1 MKRILLTIALVAVLA
16 APASAQFISL
26 WADEN
31 MTECSVTPGAGGTF
45 DLYVFIEPDSRGIF
59 GAEFSIDNP
68 SGAIFFTPPGVPFD
82 NPAANIT
89 VSMGNYFGGGI
100 SLGFGACHEAAIW
113 ITRINFTS
121 YEMSAVFFTLGV
133 ATTGEPPVTQE
144 TINVAICDEAHTK
157 LEGFAYNH
165 FGINQ
170 GCEIG
175 TEESSWGAIKSLME

>member
-1 MKRILLTIALVAVLA
+1 MVAVLA

-31 MTECSVTPGAGGTF
+31 MNEIEVNPGMGGTF
-45 DLYVFIEPDSRGIF
+45 DLYVFIEPDERGIF

-68 SGAIFFTPPGVPFD
+68 SADIFVTPPGVPID

-100 SLGFGACHEAAIW
+100 SLGFGACHNTPIW
-113 ITRINFTS
+113 ITRFNFKS
-121 YEMSAVFFTLGV
+121 YETAQVYFTLGV

-144 TINVAICDEAHTK
+144 TINVAICDEDHTK
-157 LEGFAYNH
+157 VEGFAYDH

-170 GCEIG
+170 PGVIG
-175 TEESSWGAIKSLME
+175 TEETSWGAIKSLMME

>member
-16 APASAQFISL
+16 APASAQKISL

-31 MTECSVTPGAGGTF
+31 MNEIEVTPGMGGTF
-45 DLYVFIEPDSRGIF
+45 DLYVFIEPDARGIF

-68 SGAIFFTPPGVPFD
+68 SASIFFTPPGVPFD

-100 SLGFGACHEAAIW
+100 SLGFGACHETAIW

-121 YEMSAVFFTLGV
+121 YETELVFFTLGV
-133 ATTGEPPVTQE
+133 ATTGDPPVTQE
-144 TINVAICDEAHTK
+144 TINVAICDEDHTK
-157 LEGFAYNH
+157 CEGIAYNH

-170 GCEIG
+170 PGVIG